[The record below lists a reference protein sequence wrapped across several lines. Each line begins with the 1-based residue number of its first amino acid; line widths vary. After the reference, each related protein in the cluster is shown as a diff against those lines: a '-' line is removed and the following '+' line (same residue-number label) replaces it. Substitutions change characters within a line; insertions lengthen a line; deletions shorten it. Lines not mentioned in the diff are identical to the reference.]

1 MGLLAIL
8 GGLVMAIALV
18 VREVQLSRERANHT
32 AELERVRQSQGELR
46 RQLRRALEDLYVL
59 QNVLGDKHL
68 LDEHDLARGRARHID
83 GPRRIAEERDS
94 ILSKHDD
101 VEATQLVIDE
111 DINKVH

>member
-8 GGLVMAIALV
+8 GGLLLALALI
-18 VREVQLSRERANHT
+18 VREVQLARERANH
-32 AELERVRQSQGELR
+32 ASELERMRVSLGETR

-94 ILSKHDD
+94 ILRKHDD
-101 VEATQLVIDE
+101 VEATQLIIDE